1 MSSLVSAQ
9 FTSSSHLVK
18 TKNTYAKKIRPPL
31 HGRVFSHTFNALISD
46 TIARIRTQPSAL
58 YSMKNFVKKH
68 PFILLVIG
76 LAVLIMLQRSVVM
89 PLVTE
94 VIKSD
99 AFLVDSK
106 DQGSQLPIST
116 ELTTIA
122 FTHCNNYI
130 KSELDSDTAVT
141 FADKPIKAWSM
152 GNYQFLINADI
163 QIADE
168 SGKMTA
174 QKYVC
179 RITYDKGD
187 DQEGVLDFDN
197 WTMIGLSGI
206 EGL

>member
-1 MSSLVSAQ
+1 
-9 FTSSSHLVK
+9 
-18 TKNTYAKKIRPPL
+18 
-31 HGRVFSHTFNALISD
+31 
-46 TIARIRTQPSAL
+46 
-58 YSMKNFVKKH
+58 MKNFVKKH

-106 DQGSQLPIST
+106 DQGSQLPVST

-141 FADKPIKAWSM
+141 FADKPIKAWSL
-152 GNYQFLINADI
+152 GNYQFLINGDI

-168 SGKMTA
+168 SGKMTT

-197 WTMIGLSGI
+197 WTMVGLSGI